1 MKDKTIQFI
10 RASKIIKYIGINL
23 TKVQDLHTKN
33 SKTPSKGIR
42 EDLNKWK
49 LIVKMAIFSKL
60 IYRVS
65 LISIK
70 ILDGFFGEI
79 DKLIL
84 KFI

>member
-23 TKVQDLHTKN
+23 TKVQGLHTKN
-33 SKTPSKGIR
+33 SKTSSKDIR

-49 LIVKMAIFSKL
+49 LIVKMVIFSKL

-65 LISIK
+65 SISIK
-70 ILDGFFGEI
+70 ILDGFFGE
-79 DKLIL
+79 LIS
-84 KFI
+84 